1 MEDLNK
7 SKYNSHHNET
17 EMSKIGIIALISA
30 GLLIGLLFFSIQS
43 VVSPFLI
50 FFAIEFLLYPLRY
63 IKFVRTF
70 MWLAGIIFSVW
81 FLFELRSIL
90 LPFIIAIL
98 LAYLFNP
105 LVTKLETK
113 GIKRWLSSLMLIIIL
128 LAVFASLIIFI
139 MPLAIQQF
147 NNIFMAITDITGELV
162 NYIKHGKIFAWL
174 THYGIDTDYARE
186 RLSQELT
193 PKLEDILKNLLTSVF
208 GFISSISVLITQI
221 INIFIIPFLAF
232 YLLKDFVLLVDRMKS
247 LIPVKKEGSV
257 VNYLSK
263 VDKLIGKY
271 LRGALIVAFI
281 HGILVGVLLAIFG
294 IKYPVVLGMIAGVL
308 SIIPYFG
315 LFISLSLSLIVAL
328 FSGDPV
334 WLKIVFV
341 LSTFGFLQ
349 ILEASVI
356 SPNILGKQVGLH
368 PVLLIL
374 SLLLFGYFLGFLG
387 LLIAVPVTAIII
399 MTIKDWEERKKL
411 ATELMIEKEK

>member
-1 MEDLNK
+1 MDDLN
-7 SKYNSHHNET
+7 SG
-17 EMSKIGIIALISA
+17 KIGTIVLIAGIS
-30 GLLIGLLFFSIQS
+30 LIGLLLFFIQS
-43 VVSPFLI
+43 VISPFLI
-50 FFAIEFLLYPLRY
+50 LFAILFLLYPLRHVQY
-63 IKFVRTF
+63 IKTI
-70 MWLAGIIFSVW
+70 MWLALLLFLVW
-81 FLFELRSIL
+81 FLFELKNIL

-105 LVTKLETK
+105 LVTKLEVK
-113 GIKRWLSSLMLIIIL
+113 RVKRWLSSLIIIIAL
-128 LAVFASLIIFI
+128 LATFASLIIFI

-147 NNIFMAITDITGELV
+147 NSIITAITDITGDLV
-162 NYIKHGKIFAWL
+162 TQIKHGKIFAWL
-174 THYGIDTDYARE
+174 GAYGIDIEHARE
-186 RLSQELT
+186 RFSEELT
-193 PKLEDILKNLLTSVF
+193 PRLEDILTNIVTSVF
-208 GFISSISVLITQI
+208 GFITSISVLITQV
-221 INIFIIPFLAF
+221 INIIIIPFLLF
-232 YLLKDFVLLVDRMKS
+232 YLLKDFDLLVNRLKS
-247 LIPVKKEGSV
+247 FIPSKREVTL
-257 VNYLSK
+257 VNYFLK

-341 LSTFGFLQ
+341 LSSFGLLQ

-374 SLLLFGYFLGFLG
+374 SLLLFGYVLGFLG
-387 LLIAVPVTAIII
+387 LLIAVPTTAIII

-411 ATELMIEKEK
+411 APELMIEKEKL